1 MEPQNQPHSDV
12 FEGLRRGDS
21 AMQAM
26 VWNDH
31 YPSLVR
37 AARRKLAGFPC
48 RVFDEEDV
56 AAAALHSFFDAVRD
70 GAIYPWNS
78 VGELFRLLTTITR
91 RKAFA
96 FRRRETRAKRGGGL
110 VRGHSALCAQSAGD
124 SQPTG
129 TGKEPQDEG
138 PSPRTAFIRTEDEQQ
153 ILDALPDEVLRQ
165 IATLRSQGHTNDE
178 IAMILGCARR
188 TVERKVERIRR
199 VLSKTA

>member
-1 MEPQNQPHSDV
+1 MFNNFASD
-12 FEGLRRGDS
+12 
-21 AMQAM
+21 
-26 VWNDH
+26 H
-31 YPSLVR
+31 LVGGSR
-37 AARRKLAGFPC
+37 WT
-48 RVFDEEDV
+48 DW
-56 AAAALHSFFDAVRD
+56 
-70 GAIYPWNS
+70 I
-78 VGELFRLLTTITR
+78 
-91 RKAFA
+91 
-96 FRRRETRAKRGGGL
+96 RRRVVQIGSYRYSVLICG
-110 VRGHSALCAQSAGD
+110 
-124 SQPTG
+124 PTG